1 MFSGILLGVAA
12 FIGVVI
18 TLTALGK
25 IVYSLIQ
32 IYKMVYGT
40 STSKHQLELTNK
52 PGFSKENN
60 KRDGCS

>member
-1 MFSGILLGVAA
+1 MFSGIILGVAA
-12 FIGVVI
+12 FFGVVI

-40 STSKHQLELTNK
+40 STSKPHQLGLTNK
-52 PGFSKENN
+52 PGFSKEDN
-60 KRDGCS
+60 KRDGC